1 MSSRQG
7 HRYHLRSLHRLRRM
21 RRFVQL
27 INTGHAVREREPKCE
42 SHCARRNLLAVTDD
56 ALARLHVLPVLG
68 VVYFTANGHLLLTI
82 VSDIQIKQITTETD
96 VQRSH

>member
-1 MSSRQG
+1 
-7 HRYHLRSLHRLRRM
+7 M

-82 VSDIQIKQITTETD
+82 VSAIQIQQSTNDPESKLSRHLT
-96 VQRSH
+96 SWLASSASA